1 MLWVGLTGCMGC
13 GKSTVGD
20 YYKSLG
26 YPVISADE
34 VVKNLYKEKEI
45 LLEIIKAFDL
55 DPGLKSKDLIN
66 LLSKT
71 VFKDKEK
78 LSILESIL
86 HPKVKERVIEL
97 RKNLKTKV
105 AFYDVP
111 LLFEKNMERSFDYII
126 TVGSSKEIQKE
137 RIKKR
142 NKKWSEA
149 EIDDRIKNQ
158 LSIEYKRVNSDFYIS
173 NDSSLDDLK
182 IKSKKVLDRLLGI

>member
-34 VVKNLYKEKEI
+34 VVKNLYKEKEV